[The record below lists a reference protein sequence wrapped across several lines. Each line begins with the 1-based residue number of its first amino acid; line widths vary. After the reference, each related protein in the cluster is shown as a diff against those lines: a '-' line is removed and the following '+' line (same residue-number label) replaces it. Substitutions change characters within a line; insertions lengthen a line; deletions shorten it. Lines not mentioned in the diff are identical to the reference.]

1 MLRGNG
7 LIRQFDNSSLCF
19 VSSLQCIN
27 ARISV
32 MRIIS
37 SNQCSASDH
46 FHFLKLIKIREI
58 MRVFTWS
65 FGVWKNHHE
74 IEEGSRPLPAWA
86 VVVRTSIKSLGDKRI
101 QMSVFGFVLFGC
113 NSFNVRPWSLSLTAL
128 HPSSLLF
135 SWFGA
140 RREKWNRGF
149 MQISQIGGEFIWSVY
164 QQWWVLKWPQ
174 TWTINFALSKM

>member
-7 LIRQFDNSSLCF
+7 LIRHFDNSSLCF

-46 FHFLKLIKIREI
+46 LHFLELIKIREI

-74 IEEGSRPLPAWA
+74 IEEGSRPLPGWA

-101 QMSVFGFVLFGC
+101 QMSVFGFILFGC

-128 HPSSLLF
+128 HPSLRLTFPDSER
-135 SWFGA
+135 A
-140 RREKWNRGF
+140 VKNE
-149 MQISQIGGEFIWSVY
+149 IG
-164 QQWWVLKWPQ
+164 VLC
-174 TWTINFALSKM
+174 